1 MILEQAGYKVLATDD
16 AAEALQIFSSMRVH
30 AVILGDFIDGEE
42 RLKVGR
48 GCKQLKPAVPI
59 VVLYRMSGFRV
70 TPDIADE
77 QVELLDDPQY
87 LLDAIGRV
95 LARKDGSS

>member
-1 MILEQAGYKVLATDD
+1 MSTRDIIKRQRDLCESPRFIDRL
-16 AAEALQIFSSMRVH
+16 H
-30 AVILGDFIDGEE
+30 AVVLGEFVDGER
-42 RLKVGR
+42 RLEVGR
-48 GCKQLKPAVPI
+48 TCKQLKPAVPI

-77 QVELLDDPQY
+77 QVELLDDPQF

-95 LARKDGSS
+95 LMRKHGSS

>member
-1 MILEQAGYKVLATDD
+1 MILEQAGYHVLATDD
-16 AAEALQIFSSMRVH
+16 AAEALQILSSSLVH
-30 AVILGDFIDGEE
+30 AVVLGEFVDGER
-42 RLKVGR
+42 RLEVGR
-48 GCKQLKPAVPI
+48 TCKQLKPAVPI

-77 QVELLDDPQY
+77 QVELLDDPQF

-95 LARKDGSS
+95 LMRKHGSS

>member
-16 AAEALQIFSSMRVH
+16 VAEALQIFASSPVH
-30 AVILGDFIDGEE
+30 AVILGEFVDGEQ
-42 RLKVGR
+42 RLDVGR
-48 GCKQLKPAVPI
+48 GCKQLKPGVPI

-77 QVELLDDPQY
+77 QVELLDDPQF

-95 LARKDGSS
+95 LLRTKCSL